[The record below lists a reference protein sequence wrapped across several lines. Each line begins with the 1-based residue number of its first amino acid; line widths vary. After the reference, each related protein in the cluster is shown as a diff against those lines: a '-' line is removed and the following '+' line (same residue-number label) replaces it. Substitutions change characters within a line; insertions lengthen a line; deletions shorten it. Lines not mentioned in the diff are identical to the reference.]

1 MGSARVLLRRV
12 NGPGVLTML
21 VLLGLWEA
29 LIRFGAIDFQNLPAP
44 SAVAARSVDLVLSG
58 ELAGNVVH
66 TLRVTLIGWTA
77 ASAVGIALGVLLGL
91 WRPAWRWSMASIEVL
106 RAVPPVALVPVAVL
120 LFGFSVRM
128 ELLLIVYAGA
138 WPVLINTIDGVRH
151 VRTELLD
158 VATMLR
164 LSKLAALRK
173 IVLPAAMPAIAV
185 GLRLAL
191 SLALVLA
198 VVAEMVGN
206 PRGVGNALIAAQQ
219 ALQPEEMFAYVFT
232 IGLLGIGLNAVFRS
246 VAARALPT
254 PAPVRR
260 RGR

>member
-1 MGSARVLLRRV
+1 MLRRV
-12 NGPGVLTML
+12 NVRGLLTMV
-21 VLLGLWEA
+21 VLLALWEA
-29 LIRFGAIDFQNLPAP
+29 LIRFGVVDFQNLPAP
-44 SAVAARSVDLVLSG
+44 TSVAARAGDLVLSG
-58 ELAGNVVH
+58 ELAADVVH
-66 TLRVTLIGWTA
+66 TLRVTLIGWA
-77 ASAVGIALGVLLGL
+77 VASVVGVALGTLLGL

-128 ELLLIVYAGA
+128 ELLLIVYVGA
-138 WPVLINTIDGVRH
+138 WPVLVNTIDGVRH
-151 VRTELLD
+151 VRPELVD

-164 LSKLAALRK
+164 LSRVTSLRK
-173 IVLPAAMPAIAV
+173 IVLPAAMPSIAV

-206 PRGVGNALIAAQQ
+206 PRGVGNALIAAQL

-232 IGLLGIGLNAVFRS
+232 IGLLGIGLNAVFRYLTS
-246 VAARALPT
+246 RALPMA
-254 PAPVRR
+254 APDGR
-260 RGR
+260 RGP